1 MVPSGIMVFMKRR
14 VRMLAVV
21 ALSCVTAVSAQP
33 SAGLWGRPDLRYD
46 GRFTFV
52 RLRWTGGTFGAP
64 PVGMGIN
71 MWLHEFPGAER
82 NLMSVLGDFTEI
94 NANTDGSLTL
104 PIDDPDLFKYPIAM
118 MWEPGFW
125 VMTDEQAALLRA
137 YLHKGGFIIFNDF
150 EAGQWDNFAAQLRR
164 VLPDAQ
170 LIRLDATHPIFNSF
184 FRIDRIDAPNPIN
197 HHLGGFTPEYFGVFE
212 DNDPTGRLMAIVN
225 YNTNLAEYWQMAGT
239 GFFPIDASNIGF
251 QLGVNYMM
259 YGLTH

>member
-137 YLHKGGFIIFNDF
+137 YL
-150 EAGQWDNFAAQLRR
+150 R
-164 VLPDAQ
+164 V
-170 LIRLDATHPIFNSF
+170 
-184 FRIDRIDAPNPIN
+184 
-197 HHLGGFTPEYFGVFE
+197 
-212 DNDPTGRLMAIVN
+212 
-225 YNTNLAEYWQMAGT
+225 
-239 GFFPIDASNIGF
+239 
-251 QLGVNYMM
+251 
-259 YGLTH
+259 